1 MATAPSVDNYALI
14 TGTVEVAPINTN
26 DWRWVGNC
34 PEVEWSPELDIL
46 EHKNVQ
52 GGSITTDLT
61 VVREKKGTLRI
72 QTDELSEENMA
83 LAMNGELNSDGSI
96 EILGS
101 SLTSLRVRVTNQND
115 IGPKYVYLFN
125 RIDFRPSGSVN
136 LQGGEG
142 FQTLEVTGNAA
153 TVNGSFG
160 TIYPATT

>member
-1 MATAPSVDNYALI
+1 MATAPSVDNYALT

-26 DWRWVGNC
+26 NWRYIGNC
-34 PEVEWSPELDIL
+34 PEVEWTPELDIL

-61 VVREKKGTLRI
+61 IIREKKATLRI
-72 QTDELSEENMA
+72 LTDELSEENMA
-83 LAMNGELNSDGSI
+83 LAMSGEVNSDGTI

-101 SLTSLRVRVTNQND
+101 SLISLRVRVTNEND
-115 IGPKYVYLFN
+115 VGPRYVFNFN

-136 LQGGEG
+136 LQGGDD
-142 FQTLEVTGNAA
+142 FQTLEVTGTAA